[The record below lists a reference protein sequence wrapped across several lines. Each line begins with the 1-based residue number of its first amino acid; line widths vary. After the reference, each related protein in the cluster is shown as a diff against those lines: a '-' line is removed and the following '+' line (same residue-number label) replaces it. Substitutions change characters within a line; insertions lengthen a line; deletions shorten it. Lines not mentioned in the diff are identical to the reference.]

1 MKEAVP
7 VSFALI
13 LLAVGCT
20 TALTQQ
26 GTVVRLVE
34 EKNAHGCEFLG
45 TVSAFD
51 TMGASTGHE
60 SQNALNEA
68 RNKAA
73 KLGANAIKIVHM
85 QTTFQ
90 GTSVTAEA
98 LQCSFPDSSE

>member
-1 MKEAVP
+1 MRRRVA
-7 VSFALI
+7 SLAGFI
-13 LLAVGCT
+13 LLIGCS
-20 TALTQQ
+20 TALTQS
-26 GTVVRLVE
+26 GSDIRIVE
-34 EKNAHGCEFLG
+34 EKEANSCEFLS

-73 KLGANAIKIVHM
+73 QAGANAIKIVHM

-98 LQCSFPDSSE
+98 LKCEFPGDSR

>member
-1 MKEAVP
+1 MKLPLGVAT
-7 VSFALI
+7 
-13 LLAVGCT
+13 LLLVVACS
-20 TALTQQ
+20 TALTSQ
-26 GTVVRLVE
+26 GTAIRIVE
-34 EKNAHGCEFLG
+34 DKNAQPCKFVG

-51 TMGASTGHE
+51 TLGASTGHE

-73 KLGANAIKIVHM
+73 QLGANAIKILHM

-98 LQCSFPDSSE
+98 LQCQFSDSE

>member
-1 MKEAVP
+1 MKRRVA
-7 VSFALI
+7 ALAAFI
-13 LLAVGCT
+13 LLAGCS
-20 TALTQQ
+20 TALTQS
-26 GTVVRLVE
+26 GADIRIVE
-34 EKNAHGCEFLG
+34 DKEANNCEFIA

-51 TMGASTGHE
+51 TLGASTGHE

-73 KLGANAIKIVHM
+73 QAGGNAIKIVHM

-98 LQCSFPDSSE
+98 LRCEFSGDSR

>member
-1 MKEAVP
+1 MKSRAA
-7 VSFALI
+7 ALAGFV
-13 LLAVGCT
+13 LLVGCS
-20 TALTQQ
+20 TALTQS
-26 GTVVRLVE
+26 GSEIRIVE
-34 EKNAHGCEFLG
+34 EKEATNCEFLG

-51 TMGASTGHE
+51 TLGASAGHE

-73 KLGANAIKIVHM
+73 QAGGNAIRIVHM

-98 LQCSFPDSSE
+98 LKCEFPEDSR